1 MLRVRMPLFT
11 SAQEARAVRPE
22 LQPYATAEIA
32 VHKEH
37 GTIKIV
43 LEGVIIGTSAKE
55 LRAFLKDVASFRAT
69 VWKIE
74 LANLRVISAK
84 GLRILVNF
92 SRLLQSRGAGLKIEN
107 LHNNIYTTLQE
118 LNLLQE
124 FEWPD

>member
-1 MLRVRMPLFT
+1 MLSVRMPLFT
-11 SAQEARAVRPE
+11 SEPEAREIRPE
-22 LQPYATAEIA
+22 LRPYATAEIA

-43 LEGVIIGTSAKE
+43 LEGVIIGASAKE
-55 LRAFLKDVASFRAT
+55 LREFLKDVASFRAT
-69 VWKIE
+69 SWTIE

-92 SRLLQSRGAGLKIEN
+92 SRVLQKRGAGLRVEKI
-107 LHNNIYTTLQE
+107 HNNVYTTLQE
-118 LNLLQE
+118 LDLLQE